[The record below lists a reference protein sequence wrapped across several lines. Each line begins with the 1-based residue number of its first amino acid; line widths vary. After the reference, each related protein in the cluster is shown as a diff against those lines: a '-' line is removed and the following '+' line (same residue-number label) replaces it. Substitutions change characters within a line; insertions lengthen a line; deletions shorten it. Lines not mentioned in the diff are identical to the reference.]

1 MYRQCSLQ
9 GFTSRFGNWD
19 VTIFVILIV
28 TSNETFHSFGDH
40 WITRSF
46 TSLSSFLFFSVIQTK
61 NRRQNHFKNHLTSTF
76 LWHFSLDL
84 ANITSPPWT
93 FGERF
98 DFLSHCSIL
107 HFFHVF
113 LWKNKH
119 IVDRSNTY
127 QSQNSW
133 SNQRCLR
140 DIGTL
145 RYFAMIILFC
155 LGPIGLSNSDA
166 FLVHFAAGSITVDSW
181 LRLKSDHLLVWR
193 C

>member
-1 MYRQCSLQ
+1 MNDNVPTM
-9 GFTSRFGNWD
+9 FTPRIYFTIWD
-19 VTIFVILIV
+19 VTIFVILNDPNKKSA
-28 TSNETFHSFGDH
+28 TKSFPKPLDFN
-40 WITRSF
+40 IF
-46 TSLSSFLFFSVIQTK
+46 D
-61 NRRQNHFKNHLTSTF
+61 LT
-76 LWHFSLDL
+76 
-84 ANITSPPWT
+84 NITSPPWT

-113 LWKNKH
+113 LWKNKY

-181 LRLKSDHLLVWR
+181 LRLKSDHLLVQR